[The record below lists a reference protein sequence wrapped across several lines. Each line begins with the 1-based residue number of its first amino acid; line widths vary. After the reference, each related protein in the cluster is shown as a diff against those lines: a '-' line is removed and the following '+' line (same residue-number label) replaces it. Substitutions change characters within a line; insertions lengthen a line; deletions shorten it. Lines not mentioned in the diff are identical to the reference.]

1 MQPMAKEPV
10 QLVLD
15 KRNLALAII
24 GALQMWS
31 DEQYADFLQKSK
43 PAKLTV
49 DWFRWFVGEWKVART
64 IKDGKREE
72 VRLYLDSDFRRAVI
86 QGSGAKAIDEAALHI
101 KESAWSAKL
110 GKKKQAVLPISL
122 VSKIGFFL
130 RPSELV
136 PLDRYSLIGLNI
148 LRRSNNRPKLNNPSY
163 QQYLGAFDLEFSMMK
178 SQLTTAMNEPW
189 VASVAKKLNCPTK
202 ALGTTA
208 MLRKV
213 LDHYL
218 MHTGGY

>member
-1 MQPMAKEPV
+1 MQPT

-15 KRNLALAII
+15 NRNLALAIVE
-24 GALQMWS
+24 ALQMWT
-31 DEQYADFLQKSK
+31 DKRYGGFLRAAQ
-43 PAKLTV
+43 PDQLTKE
-49 DWFRWFVGEWKVART
+49 WFRWFVGEWKVART
-64 IKDGKREE
+64 IQDGKQEE

-86 QGSGAKAIDEAALHI
+86 QGSGPKAIDEAALHI

-110 GKKKQAVLPISL
+110 GKKKLPVLPISL

-130 RPSELV
+130 RPADLV

-148 LRRSNNRPKLNNPSY
+148 LRRSINRPKLNNPSY
-163 QQYLGAFDLEFSMMK
+163 RQYLEAFDLEFSTMQ
-178 SQLTTAMNEPW
+178 SQLTAAMDEPW
-189 VASVAKKLNCPTK
+189 VDSLAKKLDCPAK
-202 ALGTTA
+202 ALVTTA